1 MGWNI
6 INHSREGSLCSPP
19 ARLGRKNL
27 VLRSCTHLMYKNG
40 RYQLLHELKDKK
52 MHTAGA
58 GHTYSNLLLWD
69 SQFSKIIY
77 NSY

>member
-1 MGWNI
+1 MGKVTCLNFI
-6 INHSREGSLCSPP
+6 HTRGKARF
-19 ARLGRKNL
+19 ARLPLDWAKKNW
-27 VLRSCTHLMYKNG
+27 YKNG

>member
-1 MGWNI
+1 MKYQLNFI
-6 INHSREGSLCSPP
+6 IRTRGKARF
-19 ARLGRKNL
+19 ARLPLDWVKKNW
-27 VLRSCTHLMYKNG
+27 YKNG